1 MCGRFQ
7 LAVELDKILERYG
20 ILESDI
26 DFSPQNEIFPSN
38 MSIAVI
44 DEKGEKKLKML
55 KWGFSVSFTKRLL
68 INARSETVISKPTF
82 RESFI
87 HRRCLIPASGYY
99 EWKKDDERS
108 TKYRIY
114 TKEKIFSLAAIYK
127 AFEDSEGN
135 KYEAYTIL
143 TRDANKNIIDIHK
156 RMPVIIDKHH
166 ENIWLDRDNNNGAI
180 LTDILK
186 DSNLEL
192 LKECT

>member
-7 LAVELDKILERYG
+7 LAIELDKIIERYG
-20 ILESDI
+20 ILEAGI
-26 DFSPQNEIFPSN
+26 DFLPMNEIFPSN
-38 MSIAVI
+38 KSLAVI
-44 DEKGEKKLKML
+44 EEEGVKKFKML

-68 INARSETVISKPTF
+68 INARSETAISKPTF

-99 EWKKDDERS
+99 EWKKEGERS

-114 TKEKIFSLAAIYK
+114 TKENIFSLAGIYK
-127 AFEDSEGN
+127 SFKDDTGN

-143 TRDANKNIIDIHK
+143 TRDANKDIMDIHK
-156 RMPVIIDKHH
+156 RMPVIINKYN
-166 ENIWLDRDNNNGAI
+166 ENIWLDRNNKNVDV

-186 DSNLEL
+186 DSNIEL